1 MNNIYR
7 IVWSAVTG
15 RWIVASELA
24 KGRKK
29 KASKISLA
37 AAVAALSMAAGGVH
51 AQHYTAGVGAQVTGS
66 GGSGSTGCNWLVSPQ
81 YQALCSATNYF
92 ANGTAVGTAATAAG
106 SGTAFG
112 DHATTDGV
120 IGTALGTFS
129 YSDTHGTAVG
139 AGATAQ
145 GDSAVAVGYNAITA
159 AQGAVAVGNAAKG
172 TAQFATALG
181 AGTSAVGTKG
191 ATAVGWNAS
200 ADSGTA
206 SGAWSATTVGTNSIA
221 AGDGATAFGD
231 SAHAQG
237 DRAAAFGRAANA
249 TANQATA
256 FGASTKASAAGST
269 AIGYNA
275 QATGANSTAIGANS
289 NTNRANTVSVGS
301 VGGERN
307 VINVAAGVANTDA
320 VNVSQLKPVVAG
332 LGGGASIDPITGAVT
347 GPTYNVQGG
356 TQTNVGD
363 ALNALDGSV
372 NNRVAYDKNADGST
386 NYNSVTLGNGHASG
400 PAALHNVA
408 AGKADTDAVNVSQLK
423 NTAQSAA
430 AALGG
435 GAAVSADGTITAPSY
450 TVADLDNGGSKTAGN
465 VGDALGQ
472 LSANTTNL
480 DGRVTQN
487 TGDIAS
493 LSNQIGNGSIGLVQ
507 QAKAGADLTVGKDTD
522 GVRVDFADKDGNTR
536 TLANVSAG
544 SADTDAVNFSQLK
557 GTAQSAATA
566 LGGGAAVGADGT
578 ITAPSYTVADLDNG
592 GSKTVG
598 NVGDALGQLSANTTN
613 LDGRVSKNTGDL
625 VDIRNQIGNGSIGL
639 VQQSAPNAAVTVAAG
654 TGGTAVNF
662 TGTDGARQ
670 LKGVDSGV
678 DATDAVNV
686 RQLNQAIAD
695 VSAGST
701 RYFKANGEN
710 NGTDDAAAD
719 GDYAVA
725 VGAGAQGTGAGAV
738 AIGHNAKATADNAVA
753 LGAGSVADRDN
764 SVSIGSLGNER
775 WITNVRAGMA
785 DTDAVNVGQLRGVA
799 GALGGGAGIGA
810 DGAFVNPNYTI
821 NDVTYNNVG
830 DALNGLAKSIGDTG
844 DRVTIVEKV
853 ISTGDTNAHVS
864 TSGDKANAASAT
876 GNNATAIGAGAS
888 ASNNNSVA
896 LGAGS
901 TTDRDNVVSVGSAGA
916 ERVVANVADAV
927 YSTDAINKRTMDS
940 AVAGAKNYTDQ
951 QIGMVQQAIGDV
963 SRKAY
968 AGIAGATALTMIPD
982 VDQGKTVAAG
992 VGVGSYQGY
1001 AASAIGVSARLSER
1015 IKVKMGASLS
1025 GSGSTYGAG
1034 ASYQW

>member
-480 DGRVTQN
+480 DGRV
-487 TGDIAS
+487 
-493 LSNQIGNGSIGLVQ
+493 
-507 QAKAGADLTVGKDTD
+507 
-522 GVRVDFADKDGNTR
+522 
-536 TLANVSAG
+536 
-544 SADTDAVNFSQLK
+544 
-557 GTAQSAATA
+557 
-566 LGGGAAVGADGT
+566 
-578 ITAPSYTVADLDNG
+578 
-592 GSKTVG
+592 
-598 NVGDALGQLSANTTN
+598 
-613 LDGRVSKNTGDL
+613 SKNTGDL